1 MNQWYIIGG
10 ALDINPGKLDSLDQS
25 QDPVKT
31 KLFKVIT
38 YWLDEKGRAATWGEL
53 LEAVEGDIVE
63 SCQTGENIREFLR
76 KPDIY
81 TKYSGQ

>member
-10 ALDINPGKLDSLDQS
+10 ALDVSPGKLNSLDQS

-38 YWLDEKGRAATWGEL
+38 YWLDEKASAATWGEL

-63 SCQTGENIREFLR
+63 SRQTGESIHQFLR

-81 TKYSGQ
+81 AKYSSK

>member
-1 MNQWYIIGG
+1 MNHWYIIGG
-10 ALDINPGKLDSLDQS
+10 ALDISPGKLDSLDQS

-38 YWLDEKGRAATWGEL
+38 KWLNEKARAATWGEL
-53 LEAVEGDIVE
+53 IEAVEGDIVE
-63 SCQTGENIREFLR
+63 SRQTGENIREFLR

-81 TKYSGQ
+81 AKYSGQ

>member
-38 YWLDEKGRAATWGEL
+38 TWLNEKGRAATWGEL
-53 LEAVEGDIVE
+53 LEAVEGDIVK
-63 SCQTGENIREFLR
+63 SRQTGENIREFLR

-81 TKYSGQ
+81 RKYSGQ